1 MNILITGG
9 LGHIGSFFLK
19 NLKKIKNLKNV
30 YVVDANFSNNFN
42 SLFGKN
48 LNKKVIFYLEDIL
61 SFNFN
66 KIQKIDYIIHLASH
80 TNAENS
86 LRKKK
91 IYYNNNYNIFKKICD
106 VAKKKKSKLIHFSST
121 SIYGK
126 SKVTVKEDIDKYLK
140 PQSPYAQIKFDEEKF
155 LKKRNLDYV
164 TLRLGTIAGVSEG
177 MRFHTAV
184 NKFCLNAIIGNDI
197 PVWKTALNQVRP
209 YLSLIDAFNAVN
221 FILRKNIFAR
231 ETFNLVTAN
240 LTVKNIISK
249 IRKTNKKRVKIKLI
263 DSKIM
268 NQLSYKVSRKK
279 FEKTGFRFKG
289 SIYKDIEDKI
299 NLFKNIN

>member
-106 VAKKKKSKLIHFSST
+106 VAKKKKIKINSFFFN
-121 SIYGK
+121 
-126 SKVTVKEDIDKYLK
+126 KYLWQK
-140 PQSPYAQIKFDEEKF
+140 
-155 LKKRNLDYV
+155 
-164 TLRLGTIAGVSEG
+164 
-177 MRFHTAV
+177 
-184 NKFCLNAIIGNDI
+184 
-197 PVWKTALNQVRP
+197 
-209 YLSLIDAFNAVN
+209 
-221 FILRKNIFAR
+221 
-231 ETFNLVTAN
+231 
-240 LTVKNIISK
+240 
-249 IRKTNKKRVKIKLI
+249 
-263 DSKIM
+263 
-268 NQLSYKVSRKK
+268 
-279 FEKTGFRFKG
+279 
-289 SIYKDIEDKI
+289 
-299 NLFKNIN
+299 